1 MCGYNF
7 VLSAEE
13 GNDISQL
20 IHSMNKNIEWRGPD
34 GAGVYFEKR
43 MAFGHVRLAIQD
55 ISEHG
60 HQPFVSQAED
70 YCLLFNGEIYN
81 HFELRQQYLQTV
93 TFLGTSDTE
102 TLFQLLIN
110 LGLEKTLP
118 LLEGMYSFTFYNKKL
133 DELWVAR
140 DAFGEK
146 PLYYGVNNHL
156 FFITSDLNSVKNKQY
171 FNFNIDRNALAS
183 YFRFSYIPTPYSIY
197 QNVRKLEAGSFFRLP
212 LSNIS
217 LSETGFFDQ
226 VTVNEHYALPKH
238 SGSCELNYQD
248 AKRKL
253 NDLVVESVKLRSI
266 SDVPLGSFLSGGVD
280 SSLISAVLQHN
291 SASKIDTFSLGFH
304 NKSCDE
310 SIFARKVAEHL
321 NTNHNEVIV
330 NEKDLLNIIPNL
342 STMFSEPFADSSQL
356 PTFLVSQ
363 FARTK
368 VTVSLSGDAGDELF
382 CGYNRYFYTVKVM
395 EMFIHKP
402 RWIKLL
408 VANIIQVLPL
418 DLLES
423 FYNYI
428 RHLLPQKMNITMLAL
443 KLEKASEVLKVTGYS
458 DFFLRTL
465 SHSKTP
471 NDLVLG
477 ANEYLTEA
485 HLSNESDFVKYG
497 IENSMMR
504 LDQKMYLS
512 DDILTKVDRA
522 AMFSSLEA
530 RVPFLDRK
538 IVEFSALLPLS
549 YKTNGAKGKLILRDV
564 LYDYVPKELIERPKQ
579 GFAIPLKKWLT
590 AELRDWAEG
599 LLSFENLEKSG
610 VLNVKNIRILW
621 EEHLS
626 GAQSNEYVLWDVLMF
641 QSWFER
647 IDE

>member
-7 VLSAEE
+7 ILSAEE
-13 GNDISQL
+13 RKDISPL

-34 GAGVYFEKR
+34 GAGVHFEKN

-55 ISEHG
+55 VSEHG
-60 HQPFVSQAED
+60 HQPFVSQAQD

-81 HFELRQQYLQTV
+81 HFQLREQYLTTV
-93 TFLGTSDTE
+93 AFTGTSDTE
-102 TLFQLLIN
+102 TLFQMLIN
-110 LGLEKTLP
+110 YGLEKTLP
-118 LLEGMYSFTFYNKKL
+118 LLEGMFSFTFFNKATN
-133 DELWVAR
+133 ELWVAR

-146 PLYYGVNNHL
+146 PLYYGVNNQL
-156 FFITSDLNSVKNKQY
+156 FFITSDLNSVKNKDY
-171 FNFNIDRNALAS
+171 FNFDIDKNALAS

-197 QNVRKLEAGSFFRLP
+197 KNVRKLEAGSFFK
-212 LSNIS
+212 IS
-217 LSETGFFDQ
+217 LDTFDLNERVFFEQ
-226 VTVNEHYALPKH
+226 LAIGKHYHVPKH
-238 SGSCELNYQD
+238 TENIDLNYQE
-248 AKRKL
+248 AKNKL
-253 NDLVVESVKLRSI
+253 NELVIDSVKLRAI

-280 SSLISAVLQHN
+280 SSLVSAVLQKN
-291 SASKIDTFSLGFH
+291 SPVNIDTFSLGFDD
-304 NKSCDE
+304 KSCDE
-310 SIFARKVAEHL
+310 SVFARKVAEHL
-321 NTNHNEVIV
+321 KTNHNEIIV
-330 NEKDLLNIIPNL
+330 NEKDLLDIIPLL

-368 VTVSLSGDAGDELF
+368 VTVCLSGDAGDELF

-402 RWIKLL
+402 RWIKVL
-408 VANIIQVLPL
+408 VANIIQILPL
-418 DLLES
+418 HSLES

-428 RHLLPQKMNITMLAL
+428 RHLLPQKMNVTMLAL

-477 ANEYLTEA
+477 GSEYMTEA
-485 HLSNESDFVKYG
+485 HLISEDDFTRYG
-497 IENSMMR
+497 VENSMMR

-538 IVEFSALLPLS
+538 IVDFAAQLPLS
-549 YKTNGAKGKLILRDV
+549 YKTDGAKGKLILRDV

-579 GFAIPLKKWLT
+579 GFAIPLKKWIT
-590 AELRDWAEG
+590 TELRDWAEA
-599 LLSFENLEKSG
+599 LLSVESLEKSG
-610 VLNVKNIRILW
+610 VLNVNNIRSLW
-621 EEHLS
+621 ENHLS
-626 GAQSNEYVLWDVLMF
+626 GSQSNEYVLWDILMF
-641 QSWFER
+641 QSWFEQVNK
-647 IDE
+647 

>member
-7 VLSAEE
+7 VLSPEKDK
-13 GNDISQL
+13 DISQL

-34 GAGVYFEKR
+34 GAGVHFEKG

-55 ISEHG
+55 VSEHG
-60 HQPFVSQAED
+60 HQPFVSEAQD

-81 HFELRQQYLQTV
+81 HFQLREQYLKTV
-93 TFLGTSDTE
+93 AFTGTSDTE

-110 LGLEKTLP
+110 YGLEKTLP
-118 LLEGMYSFTFYNKKL
+118 LLEGMYSFTFFNKITN
-133 DELWVAR
+133 ELWVAR

-146 PLYYGVNNHL
+146 PLYYGVNNQL
-156 FFITSDLNSVKNKQY
+156 LFITSDLNSVKNKSF
-171 FNFNIDRNALAS
+171 FNFDIDRNALAS

-197 QNVRKLEAGSFFRLP
+197 ENVRKLEAGSFFK
-212 LSNIS
+212 LSLNDID
-217 LSETGFFDQ
+217 LSEHAFFKQ
-226 VTVNEHYALPKH
+226 ISVNKHYHLPKH
-238 SGSCELNYQD
+238 TEKCDLSYQD
-248 AKRKL
+248 AKCKL
-253 NDLVVESVKLRSI
+253 NDLVVDSVKLRSI

-280 SSLISAVLQHN
+280 SSLISAILQHN
-291 SASKIDTFSLGFH
+291 SPTKIDTFSLGFDDK
-304 NKSCDE
+304 NCDE

-321 NTNHNEVIV
+321 NTNHNEIIV
-330 NEKDLLNIIPNL
+330 NEKDLLNIIPLL

-363 FARTK
+363 FARKK

-418 DLLES
+418 HALES
-423 FYNYI
+423 FYNYV
-428 RHLLPQKMNITMLAL
+428 RHLLPQKMNVTMLAL

-458 DFFLRTL
+458 DFFIRTL

-477 ANEYLTEA
+477 GSEYLTEA
-485 HLSNESDFVKYG
+485 HLINEHDFTSYG

-538 IVEFSALLPLS
+538 IVEFSAQLPLS
-549 YKTNGAKGKLILRDV
+549 YKTDGAKGKLILRDV

-590 AELRDWAEG
+590 AELREWAEA
-599 LLSFENLEKSG
+599 LLAVDSLEKSG
-610 VLNVKNIRILW
+610 VLNVQNIRLLW
-621 EEHLS
+621 EKHLS
-626 GAQSNEYVLWDVLMF
+626 GSQSNEYVLWDVLMF
-641 QSWFER
+641 QSWFEQV
-647 IDE
+647 EK